1 MQCLS
6 HTEEKAAAGEKPRR
20 CKNDFGENGMV
31 LRGCVVFLYEKPESF
46 VAMHKNRSEFLEDLW
61 IDRKI
66 SEWYYDEELRIRIHK
81 RIFITIRAN

>member
-1 MQCLS
+1 
-6 HTEEKAAAGEKPRR
+6 
-20 CKNDFGENGMV
+20 MV